1 MFLDLVGDS
10 GNGRARAVPL
20 FRRRRTTAV
29 PVSTRNASARARN
42 VDQPIAASVPLLS
55 GTPLAVN
62 ATAASAAMIAIE
74 RWVLRWVI
82 WLSLLGLRGRDV
94 GCGKVAARAH
104 AARVTISLGALV
116 ARAGTISFASARR
129 SSETLMARIQT
140 NVSRNVGGSA
150 DVKLGMLA
158 SSPTAMAIAK

>member
-62 ATAASAAMIAIE
+62 ATAASAATIAIE
-74 RWVLRWVI
+74 RWILSLVI
-82 WLSLLGLRGRDV
+82 WLSSPGIAWQRRRLRAAGRACSRGASDDL
-94 GCGKVAARAH
+94 AR
-104 AARVTISLGALV
+104 
-116 ARAGTISFASARR
+116 RAGGPRVDHF
-129 SSETLMARIQT
+129 L
-140 NVSRNVGGSA
+140 
-150 DVKLGMLA
+150 
-158 SSPTAMAIAK
+158 

>member
-42 VDQPIAASVPLLS
+42 VDQPIAASMPLLS
-55 GTPLAVN
+55 GTALAVN
-62 ATAASAAMIAIE
+62 ATAASAATIAIE
-74 RWVLRWVI
+74 RWILSLVI

-94 GCGKVAARAH
+94 GCGKVGARSRAP
-104 AARVTISLGALV
+104 RVTISLRAMA
-116 ARAGTISFASARR
+116 ARAGPISFASARR
-129 SSETLMARIQT
+129 SSETLM
-140 NVSRNVGGSA
+140 
-150 DVKLGMLA
+150 
-158 SSPTAMAIAK
+158 